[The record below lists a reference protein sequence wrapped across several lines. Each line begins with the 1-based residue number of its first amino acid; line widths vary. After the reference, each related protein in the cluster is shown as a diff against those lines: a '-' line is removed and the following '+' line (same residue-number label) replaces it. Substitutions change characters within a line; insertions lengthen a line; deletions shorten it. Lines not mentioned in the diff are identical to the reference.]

1 MESDE
6 KFNMAYDK
14 LVMVEGGYT
23 NGKNQVDDEPT
34 NMGIKQ
40 STLEKYLRNNP
51 TKHFPSNVR
60 DLTASQVKEIYKN
73 QYWDNTNI
81 GKINNDRIRNA
92 VFDMGVMSGPVISTK
107 TLQQT
112 LNEVFGEMLPVTGYL
127 GKQTIGVINS
137 IPENRVDDFMMVLVK
152 NRLQSLQKMTNWPT
166 ACVGWTVRTQAY

>member
-14 LVMVEGGYT
+14 LVRVEGGYT

-51 TKHFPSNVR
+51 TKHFPSDVR

-112 LNEVFGEMLPVTGYL
+112 LNEVFWEMLPVTGYL
-127 GKQTIGVINS
+127 GKQTIWVINS

-152 NRLQSLQKMTNWPT
+152 NRLQSLRKMTNWPT

>member
-1 MESDE
+1 MEPDE

-14 LVMVEGGYT
+14 LVRVEGGYT
-23 NGKNQVDDEPT
+23 NGKDQVDDEPT

-60 DLTASQVKEIYKN
+60 DLTVSQVKEIYKN

-92 VFDMGVMSGPVISTK
+92 VFDMGVMSGAVISTK

-152 NRLQSLQKMTNWPT
+152 NRLQSLRKMTNWPT

>member
-1 MESDE
+1 METDE

-14 LVMVEGGYT
+14 LVRVEGGYT
-23 NGKNQVDDEPT
+23 NGKDQVDDEPT

-51 TKHFPSNVR
+51 TKHFPSDVR

-92 VFDMGVMSGPVISTK
+92 VFDMGVMSGSVISTK

-152 NRLQSLQKMTNWPT
+152 NRLQSLRKMTNWPT

>member
-1 MESDE
+1 METDE

-14 LVMVEGGYT
+14 LVRVEGGYT
-23 NGKNQVDDEPT
+23 NGKDQVDDEPT

-51 TKHFPSNVR
+51 TKHFPSDVR

-112 LNEVFGEMLPVTGYL
+112 LNEVFWEMLPVTGYL

-152 NRLQSLQKMTNWPT
+152 NRLQSLRKMTNWPT

>member
-14 LVMVEGGYT
+14 LVRVEGGYT

-40 STLEKYLRNNP
+40 STLEKYLRNNS

-92 VFDMGVMSGPVISTK
+92 VFDMGVMSGSVISTK

-152 NRLQSLQKMTNWPT
+152 NRLQSLRKMTNWPT